1 MNFFSTL
8 MLLIAISFLYYVIRS
23 INKNSFL
30 FSNAALWLVVG
41 IVLILFSLF
50 PSIPNFLATL
60 FGFQLTSNFLLFL
73 AVFLLILLT
82 FTQSI
87 QLSKQKMQIT
97 TLIQELSMM
106 RSKEKEQSKDDE

>member
-1 MNFFSTL
+1 MNFFSIL
-8 MLLIAISFLYYVIRS
+8 MLIIAVSFLYFVIRS

-50 PSIPNFLATL
+50 PSIPNFLAAL

-73 AVFLLILLT
+73 AVFLLILLV
-82 FTQSI
+82 FSQSI
-87 QLSKQKMQIT
+87 QLSKQKNQIT

-106 RSKEKEQSKDDE
+106 RSKDDE